1 MSVQSFYG
9 GHCEHNFS
17 RAAAAGGRARARAI
31 GLGLAAEARDV
42 GPVGTRIAALAEEKT
57 RNTGGAIARKQGR
70 RSRWHANMTQRRRSL
85 YIVIENRA
93 LGQLYPQT

>member
-1 MSVQSFYG
+1 MSQYMEDS
-9 GHCEHNFS
+9 FS
-17 RAAAAGGRARARAI
+17 RAAAAGGRARARAV

-57 RNTGGAIARKQGR
+57 RNTGGAIARKQEALLPA
-70 RSRWHANMTQRRRSL
+70 ANMTQRRRSL